1 VTTVV
6 SEQAAGL
13 RSPRRTVGELLDTLR
28 DQGLVRS
35 VAKLRELFGV
45 VDPAFVGTNTVTLLD
60 PSLAETLLNMS
71 ESDVL
76 DFKRDL
82 SARMLP
88 LTQGRVRGALRP

>member
-1 VTTVV
+1 M
-6 SEQAAGL
+6 
-13 RSPRRTVGELLDTLR
+13 
-28 DQGLVRS
+28 
-35 VAKLRELFGV
+35 
-45 VDPAFVGTNTVTLLD
+45 TLLD